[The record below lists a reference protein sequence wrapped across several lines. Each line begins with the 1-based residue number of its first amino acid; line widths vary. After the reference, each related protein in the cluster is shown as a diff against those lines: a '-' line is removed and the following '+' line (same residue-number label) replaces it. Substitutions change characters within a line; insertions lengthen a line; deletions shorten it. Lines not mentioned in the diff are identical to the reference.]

1 MVTVPV
7 IRSSHR
13 CGMVEPVEWPGHTQE
28 NTWLTAGIQGKC
40 SIAFA
45 RFMTGRAVR
54 AVSSLGIRLSTLLS
68 SASTRVAE
76 IDTGGGC
83 AHFLLSILTR
93 TLKTK
98 TGRWKEN
105 LPYIEQQRFTERRTD
120 FRSTTESSKKLG
132 SKKVRP
138 RRNVHLKSPGQLQLD
153 LCCTVLI

>member
-7 IRSSHR
+7 IRSGHR
-13 CGMVEPVEWPGHTQE
+13 CGMVEPVEWPGHTQG

-45 RFMTGRAVR
+45 RFVTGRAVR

-83 AHFLLSILTR
+83 AHFLLSILSR
-93 TLKTK
+93 TLRTRRDDGKKTYLAYL
-98 TGRWKEN
+98 N
-105 LPYIEQQRFTERRTD
+105 LSNNGSQKGDPIFDQQRNVP
-120 FRSTTESSKKLG
+120 RSLEAKSS
-132 SKKVRP
+132 P
-138 RRNVHLKSPGQLQLD
+138 TPQ
-153 LCCTVLI
+153 CTS